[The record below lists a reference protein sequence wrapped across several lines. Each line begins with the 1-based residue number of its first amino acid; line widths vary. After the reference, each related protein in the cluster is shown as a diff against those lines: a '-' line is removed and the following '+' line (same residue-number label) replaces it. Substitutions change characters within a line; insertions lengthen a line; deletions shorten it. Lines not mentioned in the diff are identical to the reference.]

1 MLPNGFP
8 ADGVA
13 RVSAWLGG
21 SAINIDGHGHAL
33 TNIYSQIVKER
44 QMEFDTE
51 TEPETFYE
59 LFGDDTR
66 FLGE

>member
-1 MLPNGFP
+1 MVNTLLKCVPRRREWHVYPRGL
-8 ADGVA
+8 ADPGTY
-13 RVSAWLGG
+13 RR
-21 SAINIDGHGHAL
+21 
-33 TNIYSQIVKER
+33 IYSQIVKER